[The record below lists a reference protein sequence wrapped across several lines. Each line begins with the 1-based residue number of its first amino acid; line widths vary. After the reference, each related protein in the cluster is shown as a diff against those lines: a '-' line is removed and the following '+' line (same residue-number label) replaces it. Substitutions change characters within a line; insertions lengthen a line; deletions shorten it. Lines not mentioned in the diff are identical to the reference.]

1 MIVSFS
7 GHRPNKLGGYKE
19 PNPIKEAIKAEIRRL
34 LIELKP
40 EKVISGMALG
50 VDQWAVEVCLELGIP
65 FIAAVPFEGQERMWP
80 HKSKL
85 YYHELLQQAKEIEIV
100 SEGGYAPWKMQIRN
114 EWMIDKCD
122 ILIAIYDGTE
132 GGTHN
137 AFVYA
142 EKISKE
148 TYRIDPTQL
157 DV

>member
-1 MIVSFS
+1 MIVVAFT
-7 GHRPNKLGGYKE
+7 GHRPHKLGGYKDV
-19 PNPIKEAIKAEIRRL
+19 NPIRDAIKARIKEK

-40 EKVISGMALG
+40 DAVISGMALG

-65 FIAAVPFEGQERMWP
+65 FIAAVPFEGQEKMWP

-85 YYHELLQQAKEIEIV
+85 YYHELLKQANEIEII

-122 ILIAIYDGTE
+122 VLIAVYDGTE

-137 AFVYA
+137 AFTYA
-142 EKISKE
+142 EKINKDV
-148 TYRIDPTQL
+148 YRIDPTQL
-157 DV
+157 